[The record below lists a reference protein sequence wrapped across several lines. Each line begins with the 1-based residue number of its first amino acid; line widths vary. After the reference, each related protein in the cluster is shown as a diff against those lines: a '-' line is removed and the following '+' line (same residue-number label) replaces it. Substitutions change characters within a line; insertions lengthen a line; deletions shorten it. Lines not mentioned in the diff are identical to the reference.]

1 VSDDTQQPIIVKRI
15 KKASSAAHG
24 GAWKIAY
31 ADFVTAMMAFFLM
44 MWLLSSTSQA
54 DLKGISDH
62 FQNPLKPAMS
72 GGQSSG
78 DASSILKAG
87 GEDLSRKLGQV
98 RRGETVASARPS
110 KSETARQK
118 GAGVDPE
125 GLELERRRERARLID
140 LKGRIEAL
148 IEANTQL
155 RMFKNQIL
163 IDIITEGL
171 RIQIVDE
178 QNRPMFD
185 LSSDVLHPYSR
196 ALLHAIG
203 AALNEV
209 DNRISL
215 SGHTDSSRYAG
226 GERGFSNWELSSNRA
241 NAARRELIAGGL
253 TASKVVR
260 VVGLSDTVQLDSGRP
275 LDPINR
281 RISIIV
287 LNKKSE
293 AAIRSELSGSPET
306 SVFSAQQAMELG
318 QGADRALP
326 PSDKPPV
333 NGQ

>member
-1 VSDDTQQPIIVKRI
+1 MSDDTQQPIIVKRI
-15 KKASSAAHG
+15 KKASGAAHG

-54 DLKGISDH
+54 DLQGISDH
-62 FQNPLKPAMS
+62 FQNPLKLSMS

-78 DASSILKAG
+78 EASSIIKAG

-98 RRGETVASARPS
+98 RRGETTASAHPQ
-110 KSETARQK
+110 KNGATRQK
-118 GAGVDPE
+118 SAGVDPE

-178 QNRPMFD
+178 LNRPMFD
-185 LSSDVLHPYSR
+185 LSSDVLRPYSR

-215 SGHTDSSRYAG
+215 SGHTDSAQYVG

-253 TASKVVR
+253 SASKVVR
-260 VVGLSDTVQLDSGRP
+260 VVGLSDTVQLDGDRP

-293 AAIRSELSGSPET
+293 AAIRSELSGSPEA
-306 SVFSAQQAMELG
+306 SVHSTQQAMELG
-318 QGADRALP
+318 HGSGNLP
-326 PSDKPPV
+326 EGPV